1 MTSENE
7 ILSVIETLYAAA
19 WGRADSRLAMS
30 NLGSLFHASRVCTFN
45 ALTGP
50 DAVVAINDVAASID
64 DAGTA
69 ANDFVRAFTPKREP
83 QHPYLSFFARSG
95 SSIARLEEIIDI
107 EGFRRQPLWNEWMKP
122 RDLDRD
128 MRCVIEIDPAL
139 ESRRSIC
146 IHRAVGQETFSKSE
160 MDLLGLL
167 LPHLRRAGATAGH
180 LMRGTMDA
188 AMNGTVSVAML
199 AVDKEGRIIRANAAA
214 DALLSSPEAPI
225 MLREGCLT
233 ARAPA
238 QRTRLTEFIADA
250 FKRPLARQTGRIAL
264 LEASDESH
272 RRHRFIANA
281 SPVPAGEIGNAI
293 GELVLISI
301 RRLDR
306 PNDVDLVPF
315 LTNLFGLSPAHARL
329 AAWLS
334 SGATLHE
341 AAAACGITY
350 SSARTYLAAVYAKT
364 GTRHQGELVALV
376 KTIEMAANG

>member
-7 ILSVIETLYAAA
+7 ILSVIEVLYAAA
-19 WGRADSRLAMS
+19 WGRADTRSAMS
-30 NLGSLFHASRVCTFN
+30 SLGSLFHASRVCTFN
-45 ALTGP
+45 ARTGMES
-50 DAVVAINDVAASID
+50 VVEINDVAASID
-64 DAGTA
+64 DADTV

-83 QHPYLSFFARSG
+83 QHPYLSFFARNG
-95 SSIARLEEIIDI
+95 SSITRLEEIIDL
-107 EGFRRQPLWNEWMKP
+107 EGFRREPLWNEWMKP
-122 RDLDRD
+122 RDLDLD
-128 MRCVIEIDPAL
+128 MRCVIEIDPVL
-139 ESRRSIC
+139 KTRRSIC
-146 IHRAVGQETFSKSE
+146 IHRAIGQETFSNRE

-167 LPHLRRAGATAGH
+167 LPHLRRAGSTNGH
-180 LMRGTMDA
+180 LRRGTMDA

-199 AVDKEGRIIRANAAA
+199 AVDKESRIVRANAAT

-225 MLREGCLT
+225 MLRDGCLT

-238 QRTRLTEFIADA
+238 QRARFAEFIADA
-250 FKRPLARQTGRIAL
+250 FKPPLARQTGRIAL
-264 LEASDESH
+264 LEASDDIQ
-272 RRHRFIANA
+272 RRHRFLASA
-281 SPVPAGEIGNAI
+281 SPVPAGEIGNAT

-315 LTNLFGLSPAHARL
+315 LTSLFGLSPAHARL
-329 AAWLS
+329 AAWLG

>member
-1 MTSENE
+1 
-7 ILSVIETLYAAA
+7 
-19 WGRADSRLAMS
+19 MS

-50 DAVVAINDVAASID
+50 GAVVAINDVAASID
-64 DAGTA
+64 DADTT

-107 EGFRRQPLWNEWMKP
+107 EGFRREPLWNEWMKP

-128 MRCVIEIDPAL
+128 MRCVIEIDPTL

-180 LMRGTMDA
+180 LMRGTMDT

-199 AVDKEGRIIRANAAA
+199 AVDRDGRVIRVNAAA

-225 MLREGCLT
+225 MLRDGCLA

-238 QRTRLTEFIADA
+238 QRTRLAEFIADA
-250 FKRPLARQTGRIAL
+250 FRPPLARQMGRIAL
-264 LEASDESH
+264 LEASDESQ

-281 SPVPAGEIGNAI
+281 SPVPAGEIGNAT

-306 PNDVDLVPF
+306 PI
-315 LTNLFGLSPAHARL
+315 TRPAP
-329 AAWLS
+329 
-334 SGATLHE
+334 G
-341 AAAACGITY
+341 
-350 SSARTYLAAVYAKT
+350 
-364 GTRHQGELVALV
+364 
-376 KTIEMAANG
+376 